1 MFLASFRVLLP
12 SEYSVPSDGNLQ
24 DAIVSVSYKQTLGPA
39 LLTQDKVGCK
49 PVSLVTPQL
58 DLLTQPWV
66 QPLPGPRWGGALS
79 VFWVCF
85 C

>member
-12 SEYSVPSDGNLQ
+12 SEYSVLRDGNLQ
-24 DAIVSVSYKQTLGPA
+24 DAIVSLSYKQILGPA
-39 LLTQDKVGCK
+39 LLMQGNMGYK

-58 DLLTQPWV
+58 DMLTQLWV
-66 QPLPGPRWGGALS
+66 QPLSGPQWGGALS

-85 C
+85 F